1 MVSFNFDSSFIFAL
15 NKLIFRESVVK
26 VVQVSKVLKEP
37 FISDLFTGTAVTK
50 QTLVPDSNEYEIN
63 NVNFGRGVRLKFHS
77 HDSEQVLIVT
87 AGMGIVATEQE
98 ETVVTAGD
106 VIFIPKGE
114 KHWHGATSDSE
125 FSHIFLYKKGTKYTQ
140 LED

>member
-1 MVSFNFDSSFIFAL
+1 M
-15 NKLIFRESVVK
+15 K

-37 FISDLFTGTAVTK
+37 FISDLFTGTEVTK
-50 QTLVPDSNEYEIN
+50 QALVPDPDSNEYEIN

-77 HDSEQVLIVT
+77 HDSEQILIVS
-87 AGMGIVATEQE
+87 AGTGIVATEQE
-98 ETVVTAGD
+98 ETVVTVGD

-125 FSHIFLYKKGTKYTQ
+125 FSHIFIYKKGTKYTQ